1 MPNKADK
8 KNKAAETDVEVTEEV
23 ATDETGFPVEEEAE
37 DEKQETR
44 VRVLDCTFG
53 DANPGDE
60 ISIPK
65 ASADYYESIG
75 YVEIIKD

>member
-1 MPNKADK
+1 MAKNDK
-8 KNKAAETDVEVTEEV
+8 KNAPDEKEVEVKEPEATEKPE
-23 ATDETGFPVEEEAE
+23 AVEDVVE
-37 DEKQETR
+37 DEKQETL

-53 DANPGDE
+53 DAEPGDE